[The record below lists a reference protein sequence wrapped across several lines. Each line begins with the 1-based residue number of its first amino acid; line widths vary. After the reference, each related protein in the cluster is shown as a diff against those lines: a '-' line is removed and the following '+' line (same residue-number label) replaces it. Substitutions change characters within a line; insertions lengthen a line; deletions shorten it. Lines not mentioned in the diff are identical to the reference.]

1 MRGFTLIE
9 ILVATFIF
17 SLIFIAVFMVLAGGK
32 ASFFTGDAA
41 IEIHQEIR
49 KVLLTMDKELR
60 QSRSAVISG
69 VPADDK
75 FYDARIFPLTFKIP
89 EDLDSDGDVI
99 DASGNIEWSGDITY
113 SLNANN
119 QIIRMT
125 STSTSVIANSIS
137 NLQFMRAS
145 GNPDIVQIN
154 ISTQKTTNL
163 GRTLNDTFTYL
174 IKMRN

>member
-1 MRGFTLIE
+1 MKGFTLIE

-17 SLIFIAVFMVLAGGK
+17 SLIFMAVFMVLAGGRD
-32 ASFFTGDAA
+32 SFFTGDAA

-60 QSRSAVISG
+60 QSRSSEITG
-69 VPADDK
+69 VPADNN
-75 FYDARIFPLTFKIP
+75 FYPSITFKVP
-89 EDLDSDGDVI
+89 EDLDGDGDVI
-99 DASGNIEWSGDITY
+99 DASGNIEWSNDITY
-113 SLNANN
+113 ALNANS

-125 STSTSVIANSIS
+125 STGTSVTANSIS

-145 GNPDIVQIN
+145 GNPDIVQVN
-154 ISTQKTTNL
+154 ISTQKTTSL